1 MKTWRVR
8 SGAAAGWCL
17 ALLLVAASST
27 PVWGQLNKTQHDDG
41 WILAAAH
48 TQGLEGS
55 IWRTDLWVRFE
66 GYGGGTITLKFCRS
80 GVDNT
85 GVPGYDVVLDSD
97 TMMVYVEDVVEHF
110 LHVGDAGWLGAI
122 HYTTNAAAQVYAR
135 VYSTSAD
142 GRKTYG
148 QLVEGIPTSDMSLSY
163 ATSGYPGTQEDQWMF
178 ALKHTADNRYRV
190 NIGLVNPTAVASE
203 FNIVMFDAQGHFSGG
218 SSTYQYVQV
227 PPFSMVQLNDPYG
240 NITGGEWSSNVVRV
254 EASADGSG
262 AFAYASVVDNATND
276 AFFVRGV
283 KLMRPNE

>member
-8 SGAAAGWCL
+8 SGAAAGWCC
-17 ALLLVAASST
+17 ALLLMAASST
-27 PVWGQLNKTQHDDG
+27 PLLGQLNQTLHNDG

-48 TQGLEGS
+48 APGLEGS
-55 IWRTDLWVRFE
+55 IWRTDLWIRIG
-66 GYGGGTITLKFCRS
+66 GYSGGTVTLRFCRS

-85 GVPGYDVVLDSD
+85 GAPGYDVELTSD
-97 TMMVYVEDVVEHF
+97 MRMVYIEDVVEHF
-110 LHVGDAGWLGAI
+110 LHVGDTGWLGAI
-122 HYTTNAAAQVYAR
+122 HYTATSDVQVYAR

-148 QLVEGIPTSDMSLSY
+148 QLVEGIPTSDMSM
-163 ATSGYPGTQEDQWMF
+163 ANQTPGYPGTQEGQWMF

-190 NIGLVNPTAVASE
+190 NIGMVNPTAVASQ
-203 FNIVMFDAQGHFSGG
+203 FNVVMFDTHDEFPGG
-218 SSTYQYVQV
+218 SSTYQYVEV
-227 PPFSMVQLNDPYG
+227 PPFSMIQLNDPFG
-240 NITGGEWSSNVVRV
+240 SLTGGEWSTNIVRV
-254 EASADGSG
+254 EAITDGSG